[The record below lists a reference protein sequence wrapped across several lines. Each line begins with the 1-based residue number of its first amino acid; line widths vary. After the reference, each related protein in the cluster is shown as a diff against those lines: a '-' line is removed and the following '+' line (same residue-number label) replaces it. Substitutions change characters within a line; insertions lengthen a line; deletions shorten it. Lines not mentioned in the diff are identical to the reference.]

1 MNPFTQLSQLVAQK
15 APARQNFNPEQFK
28 KLIPQISDDL
38 INRVIMQA
46 RMQGLSDQQ
55 IQEGLTI
62 INKYR

>member
-28 KLIPQISDDL
+28 ALIPQISDDL

-46 RMQGLSDQQ
+46 RMQGISDQQ

>member
-15 APARQNFNPEQFK
+15 APARQDFNPEQFK
-28 KLIPQISDDL
+28 TLIPQISDDL

>member
-1 MNPFTQLSQLVAQK
+1 MNPFTQLSQLAAQK
-15 APARQNFNPEQFK
+15 APAQQNFNPEQFK
-28 KLIPQISDDL
+28 ALIPQLSDDL